1 MRYVGWTHIG
11 DRNRGSEFFRF
22 SCIEVFT
29 QAKPKNYQAICEL
42 GSALEIDEDE
52 LGGQKAEASD
62 SEDGL
67 SLIWTT
73 KLSMQ
78 MMSGIDQV
86 KEKGG
91 NIGLPYIE
99 RRPIKNSLLFV
110 IVHESYK

>member
-1 MRYVGWTHIG
+1 LDDDVQIPREG
-11 DRNRGSEFFRF
+11 E
-22 SCIEVFT
+22 
-29 QAKPKNYQAICEL
+29 
-42 GSALEIDEDE
+42 
-52 LGGQKAEASD
+52 

-99 RRPIKNSLLFV
+99 R
-110 IVHESYK
+110 